1 MSNTPNGGDKA
12 VLEQGRTKVPS
23 HHNRYPLG
31 YRFANSERFAEIN
44 PFFKYRGTDG
54 DKNVL
59 LHSSSTVDSMS
70 LNAPILQSIR
80 KNLDFYQVDMRA
92 ILPRTYEYIKS
103 LPEHGDDIDARKAN
117 CLICF
122 RDDVGDPVLAD
133 GISKLACN
141 VSPSVDLTF
150 VGCFQRFMR
159 FLAVW
164 DSLFSPDSLFAS
176 FRMPLADFLDPRG
189 GKTYIDMLNLLWE
202 FYHDVWD
209 GYVSASLS
217 QGRTSALIQFLDS
230 ANDIIFTKSY
240 DFASVSDRMQFY
252 YDFLENPNYTSVL
265 QNAGGIFISDFT
277 SALSSSLQKVK
288 FSELNDYFD
297 AADGSLVV
305 LSTFFP
311 ETPTPTGVFQNMHKP
326 INIESICA
334 YQLSCAEFFTNDHV
348 DYIFDAK
355 LYRQL
360 FESFLVD
367 NTAISFNYNGLD
379 LPYDGF
385 SAVVLDDISISLA
398 DSLSSF
404 NLFLSLITKKRS
416 LRYKDYFTGSR
427 TTPLAIGDN
436 NIQVNNNVASV
447 IDITQKIQ
455 LVRLRM
461 AVQRVGRRAKD
472 YINRVLGGDYRP
484 DVTIPVKIGH
494 IDTTIYNEETQ
505 NTAESQLALDN
516 SRTAVLKNHTSKFGF
531 ETDCDVDSIIIGLS
545 SYDIV
550 RFYDRGFDPFALKV
564 DRFDMFIP
572 EMQYIGDQPISRA
585 ELNAGLDVDLPF
597 AYTGR
602 HMEYKTAVDFCSGAF
617 RTSLAPWIFVQ
628 PSNGVVDSSGTF
640 LNPDFIRAHQN
651 ELDRYY
657 VALTGTTPLE
667 RYHFICKYHNNVWSS
682 RNMVVAPNI
691 LR

>member
-59 LHSSSTVDSMS
+59 LHSSSSVDSMS

-80 KNLDFYQVDMRA
+80 KNLDFYQIDLRA
-92 ILPRTYEYIKS
+92 ILPRTYEFIKS
-103 LPEHGDDIDARKAN
+103 LPEHGEDIDARKAN

-122 RDDVGDPVLAD
+122 RNEVGDPVLAR
-133 GISKLACN
+133 GIADLAQSVSIN
-141 VSPSVDLTF
+141 VSAGLSFDSSFQTF
-150 VGCFQRFMR
+150 LR

-209 GYVSASLS
+209 GYVSAAIS
-217 QGRTSALIQFLDS
+217 QGRTTALIQFLDS
-230 ANDIIFTKSY
+230 NNQAIFVKSY
-240 DFASVSDRMQFY
+240 DFASISDRMQFY
-252 YDFLENPNYTSVL
+252 YDFLENPNYSSVL
-265 QNAGGIFISDFT
+265 QTAGGIYSSDFT
-277 SALSSSLQKVK
+277 AALTSSSNKVK
-288 FSELNDYFD
+288 FVELLDYFD
-297 AADGSLVV
+297 SSDGAIFT
-305 LSTFFP
+305 LSAFFP
-311 ETPTPTGVFQNMHKP
+311 ETATPSGVFQNMHKP
-326 INIESICA
+326 INIESVCA

-348 DYIFDAK
+348 DYIFDSK

-360 FESFLVD
+360 FESVGVNFGLVY
-367 NTAISFNYNGLD
+367 SYND
-379 LPYDGF
+379 VILPYDGF
-385 SAVVLDDISISLA
+385 SAVVLDTISSDLL
-398 DSLSSF
+398 DSFHF

-585 ELNAGLDVDLPF
+585 ELNAGLDVDMPF
-597 AYTGR
+597 SYTGR

-628 PSNGVVDSSGTF
+628 PSNGVLDSSGTF